1 MKKLYL
7 ILFLFLMCGLSSL
20 TVSAQPLTESAL
32 PRFVLSLPFPNACN
46 SSERKQSL
54 LVVKD
59 LQIYQCING
68 KYVASGGVLSRN
80 LDASQ
85 YPSLASAI
93 STIGA
98 NQRTF
103 NINTPLTCNSTLTI
117 PATLALEFT
126 NSGKIVKAS
135 GCNLTVASVILAS
148 KVQIFEGFDKT
159 NLKLN
164 GANDYYYFEWT
175 GAKGDYGKVTPPTDD
190 WAAIQLLY
198 DVVEFPVSGSIY
210 QKGSGTFKFAAKTY
224 YSSKT
229 INIRAAGN
237 TEGSGGFKG
246 SKIVFPQNVRG
257 LIFEAF
263 STQEDG
269 SGGFLVTGKS
279 SGGSKLTNL
288 SVEALQQNTTAFSE
302 NWQPT
307 NTVNLAGDRITVV
320 TGTPFDSQRS
330 APPATTVTIGRS
342 HWLLAKPL
350 PDENGNGIPYEVAD
364 NIATRLQPYRSS
376 ACGDPKPAGGS
387 NCQVA
392 AGATSDIIH
401 VTNATLEPY
410 WIGMKVK
417 ILGNP
422 TIYRISEIPPNY
434 NNSDPTSVRIEDRYY
449 FRVVRDSDGAV
460 AAIPDFFGEIE
471 VFGFVAGGAN
481 NGRAVR
487 LNQFHA
493 IESRVQTYIEN
504 VTVEGF
510 NGNAFQY
517 NSCQTSAD
525 VGNQPN
531 TNNSTFIKNISYTTA
546 GHGIYLCGTN
556 SNTSTFLNSDISNT
570 GGAGYYDTSFL
581 GNTVIGLHVSG
592 NAGGSYVTSG
602 GVNGTNFFNNYTEGG
617 APCSV
622 LSQYNLWFGG
632 NTCFSPLN
640 QGAVMGAGGN
650 GAFAISKIA
659 MTSPDGTRYYLSI
672 NNAGAFVATPY

>member
-7 ILFLFLMCGLSSL
+7 ILFLFLMCGL
-20 TVSAQPLTESAL
+20 TASAQPLAESAL
-32 PRFVLSLPFPNACN
+32 PRFVLSLPLPNVCTLG
-46 SSERKQSL
+46 ERKQAL

-59 LQIYQCING
+59 LQIYQCVGG
-68 KYVASGGVLSRN
+68 KYVSHGALLSRN

-103 NINTPLTCNSTLTI
+103 NINTPLTCNSALTI

-135 GCNLTVASVILAS
+135 GCNLTVASEILAA

-175 GAKGDYGKVTPPTDD
+175 GAKGDYGKVSPATDD

-198 DVVEFPVSGSIY
+198 DVVDFPVSGNIY

-224 YSSKT
+224 YSSQT
-229 INIRAAGN
+229 IHIRAAGN

-257 LIFEAF
+257 LIFESY

-279 SGGSKLTNL
+279 AGSSKLTNL
-288 SVEALQQNTTAFSE
+288 AVEALQQNTTAFDSG
-302 NWQPT
+302 WQPT
-307 NTVNLAGDRITVV
+307 NTVNLSGDTITVV
-320 TGTPFDSQRS
+320 TGAPFNAQRS
-330 APPATTVTIGRS
+330 APEGTTVTIGRS
-342 HWLLAKPL
+342 HWLLAKTL
-350 PDENGNGIPYEVAD
+350 PDENGNGTPYEAAD
-364 NIATRLQPYRSS
+364 LNAMHLQPYRSA
-376 ACGDPKPAGGS
+376 ACGDAKPPGGS
-387 NCQVA
+387 VCEVA
-392 AGATSDIIH
+392 AGVTSDIIH
-401 VTNATLEPY
+401 ATNATLEPY

-417 ILGNP
+417 ILGDP
-422 TIYRISEIPPNY
+422 TIYRISEIPDNRA
-434 NNSDPTSVRIEDRYY
+434 NGDPSGADVPDIFY
-449 FRVVRDSDGAV
+449 FRVVKDSDGSA
-460 AAIPDFFGEIE
+460 AAIPDFAGQIE
-471 VFGFVAGGAN
+471 VYGFVAGGAN
-481 NGRAVR
+481 NSRAVR

-493 IESRVQTYIEN
+493 IESRAQTYIEN
-504 VTVEGF
+504 VTVNGF

-546 GHGIYLCGTN
+546 GHGVYLCGTN
-556 SNTSTFLNSDISNT
+556 SNSSTFMNSDLSNT
-570 GGAGYYDTSFL
+570 GGAGYFDASFL
-581 GNTVIGLHVSG
+581 GNTVIANHVSG
-592 NAGGSYVTSG
+592 NAGGSYITTG
-602 GVNGTNFFNNYTEGG
+602 GVNATNFFSNYTEGG
-617 APCSV
+617 APCVSLV
-622 LSQYNLWFGG
+622 QYNLWFGG

-640 QGAVMGAGGN
+640 QGAVMSSGSA
-650 GAFAISKIA
+650 GAFYISKIA
-659 MTSPDGTRYYLSI
+659 MTSPNGTRYHLSI
-672 NNAGAFVATPY
+672 NDAGAFVATPY